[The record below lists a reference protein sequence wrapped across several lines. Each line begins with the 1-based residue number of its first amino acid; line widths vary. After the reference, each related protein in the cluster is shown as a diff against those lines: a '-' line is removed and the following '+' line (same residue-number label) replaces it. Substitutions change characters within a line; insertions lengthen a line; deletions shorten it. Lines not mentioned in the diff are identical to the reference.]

1 MRLRDRLDLVLHP
14 VRLRLMLALVGGE
27 RTVADLAAAL
37 PDVSRAT
44 LYRHLNLLVKGG
56 LVRVTA
62 QRAVRGAVERTYALA
77 QDTLNLDRAALQTL
91 SREEHLELFTTYLSS
106 LLNDY
111 VRYLGK
117 RPQPDLQADG
127 VGYHKH
133 VLFLSDEE
141 LAEFASAL
149 NRALL
154 PYLQNPPQ
162 PGRKARLFATV
173 LMPFDD
179 GE

>member
-14 VRLRLMLALVGGE
+14 LRLRLLLALAGGE

-44 LYRHLNLLVKGG
+44 LYRHLGLLVRAG

-62 QRAVRGAVERTYALA
+62 QRAVRGAVEKTYALA
-77 QDTLNLDRAALQTL
+77 QEALNLDQAALQNL
-91 SREEHLELFTTYLSS
+91 SREEHLELFATYLSS

-111 VRYLGK
+111 IRYLGK

-127 VGYHKH
+127 VGYRKY

-141 LAEFASAL
+141 LVEFAGAL

-154 PYLQNPPQ
+154 PYLQNPPR
-162 PGRKARLFATV
+162 PGRQARLFATV